1 MKRRQW
7 TSTEKIAI
15 VLDGL
20 TNKETL
26 TSLCNRHQITQA
38 QYYQWKDKLLSE
50 GHKLFERGGIEN
62 ATEKYQKEIR
72 NLKMIIGDLTAELKK
87 NEF

>member
-26 TSLCNRHQITQA
+26 SSLCNRHQITQT